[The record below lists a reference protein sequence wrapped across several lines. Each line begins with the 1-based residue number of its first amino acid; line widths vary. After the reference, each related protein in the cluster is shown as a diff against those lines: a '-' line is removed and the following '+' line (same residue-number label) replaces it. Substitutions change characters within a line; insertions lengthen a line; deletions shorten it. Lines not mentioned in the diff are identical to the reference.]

1 VSAIDSQIQEDQTD
15 RAVPRTSAQRPRR
28 RRTILIGVLVV
39 VVGAG
44 GGLAVATD
52 VFGGGESKA
61 GSPDSN
67 APTATALVTRQRL
80 TSQTRVNGTLGYAG
94 SFEVVNRASGTL
106 TRLPSAGQRIKHGA
120 TLYRI
125 DGKPVILLSGSAVPA
140 YRALSRTMKG
150 EDVRQLNA
158 ELVSLGYA
166 DKGELDPD
174 SNYFSW
180 TTYYALKRLQKKV
193 GASRTGQLDLGQV
206 VFLSAKEIRITKVT
220 ASYGASA
227 PTSTIMEA
235 TSTGRHVTV
244 ALDAAQVSSIKA
256 GDKVTVT
263 LPNLKNTTGTVA
275 SVGTVA
281 KKDASGSPTINVDIR
296 LSKPGET
303 GRLDQAPVQVAIV
316 SANIDNVLAVPV
328 NALLA
333 LSGGGYAIEVVQADN
348 THKLFPVTLG
358 LFDDSAGMV
367 QITGAG
373 VTPGQKIVVPAA

>member
-1 VSAIDSQIQEDQTD
+1 
-15 RAVPRTSAQRPRR
+15 
-28 RRTILIGVLVV
+28 
-39 VVGAG
+39 
-44 GGLAVATD
+44 
-52 VFGGGESKA
+52 
-61 GSPDSN
+61 
-67 APTATALVTRQRL
+67 
-80 TSQTRVNGTLGYAG
+80 
-94 SFEVVNRASGTL
+94 
-106 TRLPSAGQRIKHGA
+106 
-120 TLYRI
+120 
-125 DGKPVILLSGSAVPA
+125 
-140 YRALSRTMKG
+140 
-150 EDVRQLNA
+150 
-158 ELVSLGYA
+158 
-166 DKGELDPD
+166 
-174 SNYFSW
+174 
-180 TTYYALKRLQKKV
+180 
-193 GASRTGQLDLGQV
+193 
-206 VFLSAKEIRITKVT
+206 
-220 ASYGASA
+220 
-227 PTSTIMEA
+227 MEA

-263 LPNLKNTTGTVA
+263 LPNLKNTTGMVA

-281 KKDASGSPTINVDIR
+281 KKDASGSPTINVDIQ

-316 SANIDNVLAVPV
+316 SASVDNVLAVPV